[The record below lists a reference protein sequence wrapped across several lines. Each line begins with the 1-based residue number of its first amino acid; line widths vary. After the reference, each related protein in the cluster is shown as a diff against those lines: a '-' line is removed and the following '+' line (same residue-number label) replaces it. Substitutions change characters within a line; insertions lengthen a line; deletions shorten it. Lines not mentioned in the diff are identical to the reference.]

1 MNNNINN
8 KLNLSKSLYTKG
20 LQCEKALWLKK
31 YSPEVLTPP
40 SPQLQ
45 AVFKTGNE
53 VGELAC
59 DLFPGGK
66 EVPFKGTSFKEKISL
81 TQKWLDEGVQ
91 TIYEATFSF
100 DDILVM
106 VDILHQNENGSF
118 EMYEVKSSTWNE
130 GKSID
135 DIYKLIHDIS
145 IQHYVLSNL
154 GYDVSDTFITLLNT
168 DYVRGSKI
176 DLTGL
181 FSSVKVTDEVL
192 ELNRSIPK
200 NIERFRET
208 LKDLKNEPKI
218 DIGYHCHNPYECDA
232 QHYCWSEQRQIPEY
246 SVFDIF
252 PFNKNAKSLQLYRE
266 GINAIENIPDNFKLS
281 PTQEIKVDIW
291 KYQKSIVNKEA
302 IKDFVDSLRYPI
314 YHFDF
319 ETLNQAIPKFEGLS
333 SYEKYPFQY
342 SIHIEHADGTL
353 EHKEFLAEPDKDPR
367 EEIARKITE
376 DIPRDSFVMAY
387 NIGFEK
393 SVIKKLANQFPVYS
407 DHLMSLYDN
416 FVDLQTPFK
425 NRDYLTPDMKGKSGL
440 KTILPILVPE
450 MEKAYKDLDMV
461 HEGGEAMD
469 IYKKLADTKD
479 LEMISRYKSALIE
492 YCKLDTLAM
501 VKILQKL
508 KEI

>member
-1 MNNNINN
+1 MRNAIQ

-31 YSPEVLTPP
+31 YRPEVLTPP

-81 TQKWLDEGVQ
+81 TQKWLNEGAQ

-135 DIYKLIHDIS
+135 DIYKFIHDIS
-145 IQHYVLSNL
+145 IQYYVLTNL

-168 DYVRGSKI
+168 DYVRGSEI
-176 DLTGL
+176 DLNGL
-181 FSSVKVTDEVL
+181 FSNVRVTNEVL
-192 ELNRSIPK
+192 ELNHSIPK
-200 NIERFRET
+200 NIERFREA

-218 DIGYHCHNPYECDA
+218 DIGYHCHNPYDCDA
-232 QHYCWSEQRQIPEY
+232 EDYCWREQRQIPEY

-252 PFNKNAKSLQLYRE
+252 PFNKTAKSLQLYRE
-266 GINAIENIPDNFKLS
+266 GITAIEDIPDNFKLS

-291 KYQKSIVNKEA
+291 KYQKNIVNKEA
-302 IKDFVDSLRYPI
+302 IKNFVDSLRYPI

-319 ETLNQAIPKFEGLS
+319 ETLNPAIPKFEGLS

-342 SIHIEHADGTL
+342 SIHIEHEDGTL
-353 EHKEFLAEPDKDPR
+353 EHKEYLAEPDKDPR
-367 EEIARKITE
+367 EQIARKITE
-376 DIPRDSFVMAY
+376 DIPKDSFVMAY
-387 NIGFEK
+387 NISFEK

-416 FVDLQTPFK
+416 FIDLQTPFK
-425 NRDYLTPDMKGKSGL
+425 NRDYLTPEMRGKSGL

-450 MEKAYKDLDMV
+450 MDKAYKDLDMV

-479 LEMISRYKSALIE
+479 LEMLSRYKSALIE

>member
-1 MNNNINN
+1 MRSVFA

-31 YSPEVLTPP
+31 YNPQVLTPP
-40 SPQLQ
+40 SAQLL
-45 AVFKTGNE
+45 AVFETGNE
-53 VGELAC
+53 VGALAC
-59 DLFPGGK
+59 GLFPGGK
-66 EVPFKGTSFKEKISL
+66 EVPFKGTSFKEKIAL
-81 TQKWLDEGVQ
+81 TQQLLSEGEKN
-91 TIYEATFSF
+91 IYEATFEY

-106 VDILHQNENGSF
+106 IDIFHQKNDGSF
-118 EMYEVKSSTWNE
+118 EIYEVKSSTWNQN
-130 GKSID
+130 KSID
-135 DIYKLIHDIS
+135 DIYKHIHDVS
-145 IQHYVLSNL
+145 IQYFVLTGL
-154 GYDVSDTFITLLNT
+154 GYNVSNTYITLLNT
-168 DYVRGSKI
+168 DYVRGSEI
-176 DLTGL
+176 DLNRL
-181 FSSVKVTDEVL
+181 FSSVRVTDEVL
-192 ELNRSIPK
+192 ELNRSIPA

-218 DIGYHCHNPYECDA
+218 DIGYHCYNPYECDA
-232 QHYCWSEQRQIPEY
+232 QHYCWSGQRQIPEY
-246 SVFDIF
+246 SVFNIF

-266 GINAIENIPDNFKLS
+266 GINAIEDIPSDFKLS

-319 ETLNQAIPKFEGLS
+319 ETLNPAIPKFEGLS

>member
-1 MNNNINN
+1 LGNAVQ

-31 YSPEVLTPP
+31 YNPEVLTPP
-40 SPQLQ
+40 SLQLQ

-53 VGELAC
+53 VGALAC

-81 TQKWLDEGVQ
+81 TQKWLDEGVR

-118 EMYEVKSSTWNE
+118 EIYEVKSSTWNQK
-130 GKSID
+130 KSID
-135 DIYKLIHDIS
+135 DIYKYIHDVS
-145 IQHYVLSNL
+145 IQYFVLTGL
-154 GYDVSDTFITLLNT
+154 GYNVSNTYITLLNT
-168 DYVRGSKI
+168 DYVRGSEI
-176 DLTGL
+176 DLNRL
-181 FSSVKVTDEVL
+181 FSSVRVTDEVL
-192 ELNRSIPK
+192 ELNRSIPA

-218 DIGYHCHNPYECDA
+218 DIGYHCYNPYECDA
-232 QHYCWSEQRQIPEY
+232 QHYCWSGQRQIPEY
-246 SVFDIF
+246 SVFNIF

-266 GINAIENIPDNFKLS
+266 GINAIEDIPSDFKLS

-319 ETLNQAIPKFEGLS
+319 ETLNPAIPKFEGLS